1 MKYWKEYYG
10 HVPDIQGKRKQY
22 DNTIYTFDIETTSFL
37 ILNGKQIPAIDYLK
51 LTKEEQE
58 ECIFMSNMYIWM
70 FGINDI
76 IYYGRTWEDLYVFL
90 MRIENW
96 ATNKKKTIFVHNL
109 SYEFEFLRNRFK
121 MKSVFARKS
130 RKVMKCEIEE
140 FNFEFRCSYM
150 MSNSSLEKLPEIY
163 RLDVKKL
170 VGNLDYSKIRNSK
183 TILSDEELAYC
194 ENDCLVVYQYVK
206 KELETYKNIK
216 SLPLTS
222 TGHVRKELKEKIIKD
237 YPYRNKV
244 RRSINTDGHIYN
256 LLIKAF
262 AGGYT
267 HANWIYAD
275 EIIKNIDSWDETSA
289 YPYVMVTYKFPATEF
304 RDIKITKFE
313 QLKEC
318 FAYLVRIRFKNIKS
332 KYYNNIISQSK
343 CEKIYKGQYD
353 NGRIIGAEEIEIVVT
368 DVDLRLIF
376 ETYEFEEYEF
386 LESYYSIY
394 EYLPKQFI
402 EFILEKYVKKTE
414 YKNVDGKEIE
424 YALEK
429 AKFNSLYGMSVTNNI
444 KDEVIFDNINGWT
457 EIPLN
462 NETILKMLEKEKSD
476 AFLSFSYGVWVTAWA
491 RYNLL
496 INLIK
501 YDKNVIYADTDSLK
515 LYGDY
520 DINII
525 TEYNKTVE
533 NRIKNVAKELEIDI
547 NKFIPKDVFGES
559 HMLGIFEH
567 DAHYE
572 EFITQGAKK
581 YAYTKWIPKEKAKKN
596 SNIVDEKDE
605 KVKVI
610 EITVSGVPK
619 RGAKAL
625 KKLEDFKDDFVFRF
639 EDTGKNLLIYNDE
652 MEEFELTDYQGNKEI
667 LKNKYG
673 CVLVPTTYE
682 LGKSE
687 EYADLISDESS
698 KRAIFKEV

>member
-1 MKYWKEYYG
+1 M
-10 HVPDIQGKRKQY
+10 
-22 DNTIYTFDIETTSFL
+22 
-37 ILNGKQIPAIDYLK
+37 
-51 LTKEEQE
+51 
-58 ECIFMSNMYIWM
+58 
-70 FGINDI
+70 
-76 IYYGRTWEDLYVFL
+76 
-90 MRIENW
+90 
-96 ATNKKKTIFVHNL
+96 
-109 SYEFEFLRNRFK
+109 
-121 MKSVFARKS
+121 
-130 RKVMKCEIEE
+130 
-140 FNFEFRCSYM
+140 
-150 MSNSSLEKLPEIY
+150 
-163 RLDVKKL
+163 
-170 VGNLDYSKIRNSK
+170 
-183 TILSDEELAYC
+183 
-194 ENDCLVVYQYVK
+194 
-206 KELETYKNIK
+206 
-216 SLPLTS
+216 
-222 TGHVRKELKEKIIKD
+222 
-237 YPYRNKV
+237 
-244 RRSINTDGHIYN
+244 
-256 LLIKAF
+256 
-262 AGGYT
+262 
-267 HANWIYAD
+267 
-275 EIIKNIDSWDETSA
+275 
-289 YPYVMVTYKFPATEF
+289 
-304 RDIKITKFE
+304 
-313 QLKEC
+313 
-318 FAYLVRIRFKNIKS
+318 RIRFKNIKS
-332 KYYNNIISQSK
+332 KYFNNIISQSK
-343 CEKIYKGQYD
+343 CERIYKGQYD

-444 KDEVIFDNINGWT
+444 KDEVIFDNENGWT
-457 EIPLN
+457 EIPLD

-496 INLIK
+496 VNLIK
-501 YDKNVIYADTDSLK
+501 YDKHVLYADTDSLK

-533 NRIKNVAKELEIDI
+533 NRIKNVSKELEIDI
-547 NKFIPKDVFGES
+547 NKFAPKDVFGES
-559 HMLGIFEH
+559 HMLGLFEH

-581 YAYTKWIPKEKAKKN
+581 YAYTKWIPKEKAKKD
-596 SNIVDEKDE
+596 SNIIEEKDG

-619 RGAKAL
+619 KGAKAL
-625 KKLEDFKDDFVFRF
+625 KKLEDFKDDFIFRF